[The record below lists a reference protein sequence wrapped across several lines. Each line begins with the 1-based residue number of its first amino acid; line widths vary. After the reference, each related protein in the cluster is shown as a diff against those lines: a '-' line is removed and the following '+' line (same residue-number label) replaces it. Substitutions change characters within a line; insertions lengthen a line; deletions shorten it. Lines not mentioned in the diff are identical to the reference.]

1 MYLLTITSYVSFTIL
16 IPAACAL
23 GIAALFSEKLRA
35 ALGKLAWHLLLFALA
50 IAFAIPAGVKV
61 SSMIEDTYRASIEET
76 IANAE
81 QTTEDI
87 QSATSGEADEGEKSG
102 LSGLFSKVTEGI
114 TGAATAAVGQIKTVL
129 NRFIEALAVMLV
141 TSCLIPI
148 LVLLFFA
155 WLVKLMLG
163 IELPPLRVK
172 LGKIAARVIAKDS
185 GNWFQVFRIDKGA
198 DDGIQE
204 DMNVMAGG
212 GLVGIVTDVGANYAT
227 VRAIIDDDS
236 NVSGMSLRTGDTC
249 NVSGNLTL
257 YQDGRLGLDHIKKEA
272 DIQEGDKIVTSNI
285 SDIFLPGILIGYASG
300 LTTDANNVTKSGTI
314 IPVADFDNLQE
325 VLVITQLK
333 NGDGGDNNAEAAD

>member
-1 MYLLTITSYVSFTIL
+1 MKSKVSKKLVAAALLLALALVSFFPVAQKMSQPQTFSHAIESLDKKQETVLELTAASTAASAAITLLPGDTATPIAEKLADLSGYFLIVLCAIFLEKYLLTITSYVSFTIL

-61 SSMIEDTYRASIEET
+61 SSMIEDTYCASIEET

-87 QSATSGEADEGEKSG
+87 QSATSGEADESEKSG

-114 TGAATAAVGQIKTVL
+114 TGAATAAVEQLKTVL

-172 LGKIAARVIAKDS
+172 LGDGKAHSTS
-185 GNWFQVFRIDKGA
+185 GAPRI
-198 DDGIQE
+198 
-204 DMNVMAGG
+204 
-212 GLVGIVTDVGANYAT
+212 
-227 VRAIIDDDS
+227 
-236 NVSGMSLRTGDTC
+236 
-249 NVSGNLTL
+249 
-257 YQDGRLGLDHIKKEA
+257 
-272 DIQEGDKIVTSNI
+272 
-285 SDIFLPGILIGYASG
+285 
-300 LTTDANNVTKSGTI
+300 
-314 IPVADFDNLQE
+314 
-325 VLVITQLK
+325 
-333 NGDGGDNNAEAAD
+333 

>member
-1 MYLLTITSYVSFTIL
+1 MHSVTTKKAALAVILVLAALLSIFAVGKRASDPAYHQASIDALAEKQETVLELTAASTAASAAITLLPGDTATPIAEKLADLSGYFLIVLCAIFLEKYLLTITSYVSFTIL

-35 ALGKLAWHLLLFALA
+35 ALGKLAWLLFALA
-50 IAFAIPAGVKV
+50 IAFVIPAGVKV

-87 QSATSGEADEGEKSG
+87 QSATSGKTDEGEKSG

-114 TGAATAAVGQIKTVL
+114 TGAATAAVGQLKTVL

-172 LGKIAARVIAKDS
+172 LG
-185 GNWFQVFRIDKGA
+185 
-198 DDGIQE
+198 DGK
-204 DMNVMAGG
+204 VH
-212 GLVGIVTDVGANYAT
+212 
-227 VRAIIDDDS
+227 S
-236 NVSGMSLRTGDTC
+236 
-249 NVSGNLTL
+249 
-257 YQDGRLGLDHIKKEA
+257 
-272 DIQEGDKIVTSNI
+272 
-285 SDIFLPGILIGYASG
+285 ASG
-300 LTTDANNVTKSGTI
+300 APRI
-314 IPVADFDNLQE
+314 
-325 VLVITQLK
+325 
-333 NGDGGDNNAEAAD
+333 

>member
-1 MYLLTITSYVSFTIL
+1 MHSVTTRKAPLAALLVLAALLSIFAVGKRASDPAYHQASIDALAEKQETVLELTAASTAASAAITLLPGDTATPIAEKLADLSGYFLIVLCAIFLEKYLLTITSYVSFTIL

-87 QSATSGEADEGEKSG
+87 QSATSGEAEKSG

-114 TGAATAAVGQIKTVL
+114 TGAATAAVEQLKTVL

-148 LVLLFFA
+148 LVLLLFA

-172 LGKIAARVIAKDS
+172 LG
-185 GNWFQVFRIDKGA
+185 
-198 DDGIQE
+198 DGK
-204 DMNVMAGG
+204 VH
-212 GLVGIVTDVGANYAT
+212 
-227 VRAIIDDDS
+227 S
-236 NVSGMSLRTGDTC
+236 
-249 NVSGNLTL
+249 
-257 YQDGRLGLDHIKKEA
+257 
-272 DIQEGDKIVTSNI
+272 
-285 SDIFLPGILIGYASG
+285 ASG
-300 LTTDANNVTKSGTI
+300 APRT
-314 IPVADFDNLQE
+314 
-325 VLVITQLK
+325 
-333 NGDGGDNNAEAAD
+333 

>member
-1 MYLLTITSYVSFTIL
+1 MLCAIFLEKYLLTITSYVSFTIL

-61 SSMIEDTYRASIEET
+61 SSMIEDTYRASIEEA

-114 TGAATAAVGQIKTVL
+114 SSAVNDALEQLKTVL

-163 IELPPLRVK
+163 IDLPPLRVK
-172 LGKIAARVIAKDS
+172 LG
-185 GNWFQVFRIDKGA
+185 
-198 DDGIQE
+198 DGK
-204 DMNVMAGG
+204 AH
-212 GLVGIVTDVGANYAT
+212 
-227 VRAIIDDDS
+227 S
-236 NVSGMSLRTGDTC
+236 
-249 NVSGNLTL
+249 
-257 YQDGRLGLDHIKKEA
+257 
-272 DIQEGDKIVTSNI
+272 
-285 SDIFLPGILIGYASG
+285 ASG
-300 LTTDANNVTKSGTI
+300 APRI
-314 IPVADFDNLQE
+314 
-325 VLVITQLK
+325 
-333 NGDGGDNNAEAAD
+333 

>member
-1 MYLLTITSYVSFTIL
+1 MHSVTTKKAALAALLVLAALLSIFAVGKRASDPAYHQASIDALAEKQETVLELTAASTAASAAITLLPGDTATPIAEKLADLSGYFLIVLCAIFLEKYLLTITSYVSFTIL

-35 ALGKLAWHLLLFALA
+35 ALGKLAWHVLLFALA

-87 QSATSGEADEGEKSG
+87 QSATSDEAEKSG

-114 TGAATAAVGQIKTVL
+114 TGAATAAVGQLKTVL

-172 LGKIAARVIAKDS
+172 LGDGKAHSTS
-185 GNWFQVFRIDKGA
+185 GAPRI
-198 DDGIQE
+198 
-204 DMNVMAGG
+204 
-212 GLVGIVTDVGANYAT
+212 
-227 VRAIIDDDS
+227 
-236 NVSGMSLRTGDTC
+236 
-249 NVSGNLTL
+249 
-257 YQDGRLGLDHIKKEA
+257 
-272 DIQEGDKIVTSNI
+272 
-285 SDIFLPGILIGYASG
+285 
-300 LTTDANNVTKSGTI
+300 
-314 IPVADFDNLQE
+314 
-325 VLVITQLK
+325 
-333 NGDGGDNNAEAAD
+333 

>member
-1 MYLLTITSYVSFTIL
+1 MHSVTTKKAALAALLVLAALLSIDALAEKQETVLELTAASTAASAAITLLPGDTATPIAEKLADLSGYFLIVLCAIFLEKYLLTITSYVSFTIL

-23 GIAALFSEKLRA
+23 GIAALCSEKLRA

-76 IANAE
+76 IANTE

-87 QSATSGEADEGEKSG
+87 QSATSGETDESEKSG

-114 TGAATAAVGQIKTVL
+114 TGAATAAVEQLKTVL

-163 IELPPLRVK
+163 IEPPPLRVK
-172 LGKIAARVIAKDS
+172 LG
-185 GNWFQVFRIDKGA
+185 
-198 DDGIQE
+198 DGK
-204 DMNVMAGG
+204 AH
-212 GLVGIVTDVGANYAT
+212 
-227 VRAIIDDDS
+227 S
-236 NVSGMSLRTGDTC
+236 
-249 NVSGNLTL
+249 
-257 YQDGRLGLDHIKKEA
+257 
-272 DIQEGDKIVTSNI
+272 
-285 SDIFLPGILIGYASG
+285 ASG
-300 LTTDANNVTKSGTI
+300 APRI
-314 IPVADFDNLQE
+314 
-325 VLVITQLK
+325 
-333 NGDGGDNNAEAAD
+333 

>member
-1 MYLLTITSYVSFTIL
+1 MKSEVSKKLVAAALLLALALVSFFPVAQKMSQPQTFSHAIESLDKKQETVLELTAASTAASAAITLLPGDTATPIAEKLADLSGYFLIVLCAIFLEKYLLTITSYVSFTIL

-114 TGAATAAVGQIKTVL
+114 TGAATAAVEQLKTVL

-172 LGKIAARVIAKDS
+172 LG
-185 GNWFQVFRIDKGA
+185 
-198 DDGIQE
+198 DGK
-204 DMNVMAGG
+204 AH
-212 GLVGIVTDVGANYAT
+212 
-227 VRAIIDDDS
+227 S
-236 NVSGMSLRTGDTC
+236 
-249 NVSGNLTL
+249 
-257 YQDGRLGLDHIKKEA
+257 
-272 DIQEGDKIVTSNI
+272 
-285 SDIFLPGILIGYASG
+285 ASG
-300 LTTDANNVTKSGTI
+300 APRI
-314 IPVADFDNLQE
+314 
-325 VLVITQLK
+325 
-333 NGDGGDNNAEAAD
+333 

>member
-1 MYLLTITSYVSFTIL
+1 MHSVTTRKAALAALLVLAALISIFAVGKRASDPAYHQASIDALAEKQETVLELTAASTAASAAITLLPGDTATPIAEKLADLSGYFLIVLCAIFLEKYLLTITSYVSFTIL

-87 QSATSGEADEGEKSG
+87 QSATSGEAEKSG

-114 TGAATAAVGQIKTVL
+114 TGVATAAVEQLKTVL

-163 IELPPLRVK
+163 IDLPPLRAK
-172 LGKIAARVIAKDS
+172 LGDGKVHSTS
-185 GNWFQVFRIDKGA
+185 GAPRI
-198 DDGIQE
+198 
-204 DMNVMAGG
+204 
-212 GLVGIVTDVGANYAT
+212 
-227 VRAIIDDDS
+227 
-236 NVSGMSLRTGDTC
+236 
-249 NVSGNLTL
+249 
-257 YQDGRLGLDHIKKEA
+257 
-272 DIQEGDKIVTSNI
+272 
-285 SDIFLPGILIGYASG
+285 
-300 LTTDANNVTKSGTI
+300 
-314 IPVADFDNLQE
+314 
-325 VLVITQLK
+325 
-333 NGDGGDNNAEAAD
+333 

>member
-1 MYLLTITSYVSFTIL
+1 MHSVTTKKAALAALLVLAALLSIFAVGKRASDPAYHQASIDALAEKQETVLELTAASAAITLLPGDTATPIAEKLADLSGYFLVVLCAIFLEKYLLTITSYVSFTIL

-87 QSATSGEADEGEKSG
+87 QSATSGETDEGEKSG

-114 TGAATAAVGQIKTVL
+114 SSAVNDALEQLKTVL

-163 IELPPLRVK
+163 IDLPPLRAK
-172 LGKIAARVIAKDS
+172 LGVGKAHSTS
-185 GNWFQVFRIDKGA
+185 GA
-198 DDGIQE
+198 P
-204 DMNVMAGG
+204 
-212 GLVGIVTDVGANYAT
+212 
-227 VRAIIDDDS
+227 
-236 NVSGMSLRTGDTC
+236 RT
-249 NVSGNLTL
+249 
-257 YQDGRLGLDHIKKEA
+257 
-272 DIQEGDKIVTSNI
+272 
-285 SDIFLPGILIGYASG
+285 
-300 LTTDANNVTKSGTI
+300 
-314 IPVADFDNLQE
+314 
-325 VLVITQLK
+325 
-333 NGDGGDNNAEAAD
+333 

>member
-1 MYLLTITSYVSFTIL
+1 MKSEVSKKLVAAALLLALALVSFFPVAQKMSQPQTFSHAIESLDKKQETVLELTAASTAASAAITLLPGDTATPIAEKLADLSGYFLIVLCAIFLEKYLLTITSYVSFTIL

-87 QSATSGEADEGEKSG
+87 QSATSGEADESEKSG

-114 TGAATAAVGQIKTVL
+114 TGAATAAVGQLKTVL

-163 IELPPLRVK
+163 IEPPPLRVK
-172 LGKIAARVIAKDS
+172 LG
-185 GNWFQVFRIDKGA
+185 
-198 DDGIQE
+198 DGK
-204 DMNVMAGG
+204 AH
-212 GLVGIVTDVGANYAT
+212 
-227 VRAIIDDDS
+227 S
-236 NVSGMSLRTGDTC
+236 
-249 NVSGNLTL
+249 
-257 YQDGRLGLDHIKKEA
+257 
-272 DIQEGDKIVTSNI
+272 
-285 SDIFLPGILIGYASG
+285 ASG
-300 LTTDANNVTKSGTI
+300 APRI
-314 IPVADFDNLQE
+314 
-325 VLVITQLK
+325 
-333 NGDGGDNNAEAAD
+333 